1 MKSSL
6 LVRHLFYILFI
17 SIAASETKADEIK
30 TASTIKAV
38 TVYNDQALITRTATV
53 NMPAGIHTIIF
64 TGLPDIMIDQSLKVS
79 GVSDEEA
86 KISDIKIEKLFLDTI
101 PAAHLA
107 DLNQHLH
114 NLIEENNTLAQT
126 KLIYKSQG
134 DAVDALRDNYSKSLA
149 NPNTGQ
155 KPSLDEW
162 DKLLQYVEKKKMD
175 FWTRTESL
183 ETEIQSNASKMRALQ
198 DEITNVGGPSRKRV
212 KQVVVIIHAEKG
224 SSLNLEVSYLIP
236 DARWWPT
243 YEARVTS
250 AEKSLQLVYSGYV
263 RQSSGEDW
271 NNVDM
276 TLSTA
281 RPAMS
286 QVIPSLARWT
296 VESRHARLL
305 PPPTPTLMGNT
316 LSGRVVD
323 AESDEAL
330 VGANVIIEGTT
341 FGAATDI
348 HGDFNVYNIPDGTY
362 KVKVS
367 YIGYRPQE
375 QSDVHISQ
383 SNGANQLFYLQAGGV
398 HAEAVMITAQA
409 HGQVQTQSQL
419 QAINQQLS
427 STNEQY
433 APPPIVNVVSSE
445 ASIAATQLTSSKFS
459 IQSKQSIPTDNQA
472 HKVGIAIE
480 NFSIDFS
487 YEAVPKAMQSAFL
500 RGKGKN
506 VEDYPLLAG
515 KANVFLDNSFV
526 ASVPIKTIMP
536 ADSFS
541 LNLGIDDAIRVERKI
556 VSRFTESVGTFS
568 TKTRTRYEFENIIE
582 NHKKYPVEVALTDQL
597 PVSADEK
604 IVVELLEP
612 KSETMIPD
620 PDGMLRWKLKLAPGE
635 KQVIMLKF
643 TVEYPPSV
651 LPYGLE

>member
-6 LVRHLFYILFI
+6 LVRQLFYILLI
-17 SIAASETKADEIK
+17 SIAAFEAKADEIK

-38 TVYNDQALITRTATV
+38 TVYNDQALITRAATV
-53 NMPAGIHTIIF
+53 NIPAGVHTIIF

-79 GVSDEEA
+79 GISDEEA

-107 DLNQHLH
+107 DLNQRLH

-149 NPNTGQ
+149 NPNPGQ

-175 FWTRTESL
+175 FWTKTESL
-183 ETEIQSNASKMRALQ
+183 ETEIQSNASKMRALE

-212 KQVVVIIHAEKG
+212 KQVVVITHAEKG

-250 AEKSLQLVYSGYV
+250 AEKSLQLGYSGYV

-286 QVIPSLARWT
+286 QVIPSLVRWT

-305 PPPTPTLMGNT
+305 LPPTPTLMGNT

-348 HGDFNVYNIPDGTY
+348 HGDFIVYNIPDGTY

-367 YIGYRPQE
+367 YVGYRPQE

-398 HAEAVMITAQA
+398 HGEAVMITAQA
-409 HGQVQTQSQL
+409 HGQMQPQS
-419 QAINQQLS
+419 QLS

-433 APPPIVNVVSSE
+433 RSPADC
-445 ASIAATQLTSSKFS
+445 QC
-459 IQSKQSIPTDNQA
+459 
-472 HKVGIAIE
+472 GIIGSLYCG
-480 NFSIDFS
+480 NTTNII
-487 YEAVPKAMQSAFL
+487 K
-500 RGKGKN
+500 
-506 VEDYPLLAG
+506 
-515 KANVFLDNSFV
+515 FLD
-526 ASVPIKTIMP
+526 PIKTI
-536 ADSFS
+536 D
-541 LNLGIDDAIRVERKI
+541 
-556 VSRFTESVGTFS
+556 
-568 TKTRTRYEFENIIE
+568 
-582 NHKKYPVEVALTDQL
+582 TD
-597 PVSADEK
+597 
-604 IVVELLEP
+604 
-612 KSETMIPD
+612 
-620 PDGMLRWKLKLAPGE
+620 R
-635 KQVIMLKF
+635 
-643 TVEYPPSV
+643 
-651 LPYGLE
+651 